1 MSKGF
6 YQNNMLSFDYQKPY
20 LIVNING
27 QSIKKEEW
35 NISKLVLNKFY
46 NIKKNNKPI
55 NFGYIFIYNKFNIL
69 NISQIKNLI
78 NLFKHFDSRNK
89 EQVFGCSII
98 INKHLKGISN
108 LIPSMLTKRVPTKF
122 VDNLVNAKYFLN
134 NIEKK
139 ITK

>member
-46 NIKKNNKPI
+46 NIKV
-55 NFGYIFIYNKFNIL
+55 YA
-69 NISQIKNLI
+69 
-78 NLFKHFDSRNK
+78 H
-89 EQVFGCSII
+89 
-98 INKHLKGISN
+98 
-108 LIPSMLTKRVPTKF
+108 
-122 VDNLVNAKYFLN
+122 
-134 NIEKK
+134 
-139 ITK
+139 